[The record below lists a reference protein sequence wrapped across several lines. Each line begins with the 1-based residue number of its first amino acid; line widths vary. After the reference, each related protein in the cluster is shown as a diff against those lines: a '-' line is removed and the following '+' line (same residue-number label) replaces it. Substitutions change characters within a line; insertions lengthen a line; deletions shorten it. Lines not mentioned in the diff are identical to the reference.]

1 MTWWTR
7 RDEVEPDL
15 SDAEEE
21 KDVEQEKEHEKGE
34 YTADAGDGEMT
45 ISEQE
50 KPNIE
55 ESCKLMDIL
64 LLRSSYF

>member
-1 MTWWTR
+1 MFFKLRRVTWWTR

-21 KDVEQEKEHEKGE
+21 KDVEQEQEHKKGDD
-34 YTADAGDGEMT
+34 TAGTGDGEMT

-50 KPNIE
+50 KPNNE
-55 ESCKLMDIL
+55 ESCK
-64 LLRSSYF
+64 

>member
-21 KDVEQEKEHEKGE
+21 KDVEQEREHKKEED
-34 YTADAGDGEMT
+34 TAGTVDGEMT
-45 ISEQE
+45 LSEQE
-50 KPNIE
+50 KPNNE
-55 ESCKLMDIL
+55 ESCKLMEIL

>member
-21 KDVEQEKEHEKGE
+21 KDVEQKQEDEIGE
-34 YTADAGDGEMT
+34 DTAGAGDGKMT

-50 KPNIE
+50 KSNNE
-55 ESCKLMDIL
+55 ESCKLMEKACHIPKL
-64 LLRSSYF
+64 